1 MIYDKCAS
9 MNSNGDVVIF
19 FYNDHAHNL
28 KEVGKIKIC
37 FFCSVNALM
46 SLFLGVPYYWIE
58 LHDAP

>member
-1 MIYDKCAS
+1 

-28 KEVGKIKIC
+28 KEVGKIKKYL